1 MVQLRDCKHG
11 KSYATVPH
19 FKTVSNPL
27 TPRLII
33 YDKIFRQL
41 LNLLIKF
48 FGVTIQSKTIWQD
61 FRVVQFI
68 EEYRKRHF
76 PGLYCL
82 KKKAG
87 KMAIFGPKPWVNP
100 FGKM

>member
-61 FRVVQFI
+61 FCVVQFI
-68 EEYRKRHF
+68 ATDFTTRNFNLLE
-76 PGLYCL
+76 PL
-82 KKKAG
+82 
-87 KMAIFGPKPWVNP
+87 
-100 FGKM
+100 